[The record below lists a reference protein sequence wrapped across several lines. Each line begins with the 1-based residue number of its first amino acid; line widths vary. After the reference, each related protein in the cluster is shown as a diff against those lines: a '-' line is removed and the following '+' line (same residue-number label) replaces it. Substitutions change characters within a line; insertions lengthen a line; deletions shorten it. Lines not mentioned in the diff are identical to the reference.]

1 MFVVQEHP
9 VLRHIDDYPSYADES
24 SSSAPFVVIDR
35 SKEQTALC
43 EVPSPYPELL
53 LVLTAS

>member
-9 VLRHIDDYPSYADES
+9 VLRHIDENSAHADES

-43 EVPSPYPELL
+43 EV
-53 LVLTAS
+53 ASLPLP